1 LNRWLATSPVSDKRT
16 FIRGESTCLVGH
28 DLSFIKHSAAGSNML
43 RFQRVDATH
52 AANHSAGVS

>member
-28 DLSFIKHSAAGSNML
+28 DLSFIKHSATGSNML
-43 RFQRVDATH
+43 
-52 AANHSAGVS
+52 